1 VCICDVLWC
10 SVVNA
15 VSIWA
20 PSIIWSSLPSLVV
33 GWQVMRVLA
42 VALNYQTCGLM
53 MDLNDGRFM
62 QNGGCGY
69 VLKPAVMRDEIAYFR
84 AGTRDI
90 IPGISPQI
98 LHIKVCII
106 VIRGWFVSL
115 SVISP
120 QILHIKVCIIM
131 IRGWFVSLSVKCSV
145 KLILM
150 CSVVSECVVNIY
162 CFLLRALACQLLTCR
177 DDTSHQPVDVWF
189 PNYLLESKDFTVDF
203 WTTLHTITV
212 QTYWYRLHVEVTKRL
227 HGNWTAVLLHTVAV
241 ARLNILS
248 TVRLHMYYCFSAK
261 DIGPSSIVHPVVISQ
276 KQSKID
282 PIEYI
287 RKLALLTLLPHSHAA
302 QKLPSGDTRG
312 FKYKICTNI
321 NMAFCSTWHQTTAV
335 VNQA

>member
-1 VCICDVLWC
+1 MCICDVLWC

-106 VIRGWFVSL
+106 VI
-115 SVISP
+115 
-120 QILHIKVCIIM
+120 C
-131 IRGWFVSLSVKCSV
+131 GWFVSLSVKCSV

-335 VNQA
+335 VNQAWPSSHRLFCQLL